1 MNFLSMMDPLY
12 WLLIGP
18 TMILALWAQ
27 LKVKSNF
34 NKYSQ
39 VGTSRGVTGAQAAEL
54 VLRHANISDVR
65 VEEVGGYLS
74 DHYDP
79 RAKVLRLSPDVYN
92 GRSIAAAGV
101 AAHEAG
107 HAIQHAREYAPLKLR
122 SALVPVANFGSWLS
136 WPIIM
141 IGMLMQS
148 MQLLQLGVIL
158 FSALVLFQ
166 IVTLPVEYNASNR
179 AKEVLVRTGVLTSNE
194 EREGVNKVLGAAAM
208 TYVAATISAVMQL
221 IYFAIR
227 AGLLGGRRDE

>member
-1 MNFLSMMDPLY
+1 MGFLAMMDPLY

-18 TMILALWAQ
+18 TMLLALWAQ

-39 VGTSRGVTGAQAAEL
+39 IGTSRGVTGAEAAQLVLQAA
-54 VLRHANISDVR
+54 HIMDVR
-65 VEEVGGYLS
+65 VEEVGGFLS

-79 RAKVLRLSPDVYN
+79 RSKVLRLSPDVYN

-107 HAIQHAREYAPLKLR
+107 HAIQHAREYMPLKFR
-122 SALVPVANFGSWLS
+122 TALVPVASLGSWLS

-141 IGMLMQS
+141 FGMLLHS
-148 MQLLQLGVIL
+148 MQMLQIGVL
-158 FSALVLFQ
+158 AFSAIVLFQ
-166 IVTLPVEYNASNR
+166 IVTLPVEFDASSR
-179 AKEVLVRTGVLTSNE
+179 AKKVLVSTGVLVSPE
-194 EREGVNKVLGAAAM
+194 EREGVSKVLGAAAM

-221 IYFAIR
+221 LYFAIR
-227 AGLLGGRRDE
+227 AGLLGGRRSD

>member
-1 MNFLSMMDPLY
+1 MRFLAMMDPLY

-18 TMILALWAQ
+18 TMLLALWAQ

-39 VGTSRGVTGAQAAEL
+39 IGTSRGVTGAEAAQL
-54 VLRHANISDVR
+54 VLEAAHIMDVR
-65 VEEVGGYLS
+65 VEEVGGFLS

-79 RAKVLRLSPDVYN
+79 RSKVLRLSPDVYN

-107 HAIQHAREYAPLKLR
+107 HAIQHARDYMPLKFR
-122 SALVPVANFGSWLS
+122 TALVPVASLGSWLS

-141 IGMLMQS
+141 FGMLLHS
-148 MQLLQLGVIL
+148 MQMLQIGVL
-158 FSALVLFQ
+158 AFSAIVLFQ
-166 IVTLPVEYNASNR
+166 IVTLPVEFDASSR
-179 AKEVLVRTGVLTSNE
+179 AKKVLVSTGVLVSPE
-194 EREGVNKVLGAAAM
+194 EREGVSKVLGAAAM

-221 IYFAIR
+221 LYFAIR
-227 AGLLGGRRDE
+227 AGLLGGRRSD